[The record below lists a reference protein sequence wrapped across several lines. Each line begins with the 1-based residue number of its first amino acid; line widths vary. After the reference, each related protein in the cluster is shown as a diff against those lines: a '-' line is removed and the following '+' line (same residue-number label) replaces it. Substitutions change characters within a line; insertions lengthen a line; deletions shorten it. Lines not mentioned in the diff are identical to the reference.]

1 MLHRLLAAALLIG
14 ATASLSAQSSESFEL
29 YADSYAIPNPN
40 AVVAGDFN
48 NDGKPDFIQC
58 CNSTGLVFRA
68 GNGDGSF
75 GSPVTAASAPKG
87 AAQLVA
93 ADVNGDG
100 KLDIVGLPAY
110 GNYPAAPNGTGL
122 AVWMGNGDGT
132 FQAPVVYPT
141 TDSTISVAV
150 GNFFGDGHPDI
161 AVGEIDGNID
171 LFRNEGNG
179 TFVLEK
185 SIAVSASS
193 PALVQLSAG
202 DLNGTGV
209 SDLAATVYDGFGGSG
224 PLYVLWN
231 NGKGDFTQQELD
243 SSYVQPAVSVVR
255 LNGDGMMDIL
265 VSYTCNPTPSG
276 ADKGPEYEACAGF
289 DVYYGQGDN
298 HLYKRTVVTDEGV
311 YNLGLPFGV
320 DVNGDGYG
328 DIVSGGSTSCYCAF
342 GLFVWQGNADGSFQQ
357 SAQSFIT
364 NTDSIGSMAAAD
376 FARDSMMSFAMNLI
390 SNQNASY
397 FINSTDR
404 AACGKYTISPTVT
417 VCQPVDNTYSPSPV
431 RVDANAYDT
440 TPMTAMQE
448 YIDGTLEYN
457 KPVTSFDTTF
467 PVSDG
472 SHSFVAKGW
481 DTSGRSFVAD
491 RAVTVF
497 SGSPGPVCPAATDS
511 ASICLP
517 AGDTTSSPVQI
528 LANGNTGIAVPT
540 AAQLY
545 INGKLTVDNEGTC
558 SSNGYCTGGTSYV
571 NTTQNL
577 SSGTYDLV
585 FKLWDASGKVYQA
598 QKTITVN

>member
-1 MLHRLLAAALLIG
+1 MLHRFLTAALVLS
-14 ATASLSAQSSESFEL
+14 ATASLSAQSNASFEL
-29 YADSYAIPNPN
+29 FTDTYQVLNPN
-40 AVVAGDFN
+40 AVASGDFN

-58 CNSTGLVFRA
+58 CNNTGLIFRA

-75 GSPVTAASAPKG
+75 LAPITAASAPKG
-87 AAQLVA
+87 ATQLVA

-100 KLDIVGLPAY
+100 KLDLVGLPAY

-122 AVWMGNGDGT
+122 AIWLGNGDGT
-132 FQAPVVYPT
+132 FQAPVVYT
-141 TDSTISVAV
+141 TTESTISVAV

-171 LFRNEGNG
+171 LFRNDGSG
-179 TFVLEK
+179 AFALDKTISVD
-185 SIAVSASS
+185 ASS
-193 PALVQLSAG
+193 LAWVQLAAG

-209 SDLAATVYDGFGGSG
+209 SDLAATVYAGPGGNG

-231 NGKGDFTQQELD
+231 DGKGNFTQQELE
-243 SSYVQPAVSVVR
+243 SSYVQPAVSIAR

-276 ADKGPEYEACAGF
+276 GDKGPEYDACAGF
-289 DVYYGQGDN
+289 DVYYGQGGN

-311 YNLGLPFGV
+311 YNLGLPLGV

-328 DIVSGGSTSCYCAF
+328 DIVSAGSLSCYCSF

-357 SAQSFIT
+357 AAQGFIT
-364 NTDSIGSMAAAD
+364 NTDSVGAMTAAD
-376 FARDSMMSFAMNLI
+376 FARDGMMSFAMNLI
-390 SNQNASY
+390 SDDDSSF

-404 AACGKYTISPTVT
+404 GACGTYTISPTVT

-431 RVDANAYDT
+431 RVDANGYDT
-440 TPMTAMQE
+440 TPITAMQE
-448 YIDGTLEYN
+448 YIDGTLEYS

-467 PVSDG
+467 PVNDG
-472 SHSFVAKGW
+472 SHFFVTKGW
-481 DTSGRSFVAD
+481 DTSGRSFVAN
-491 RAVTVF
+491 RTVTVF
-497 SGSPGPVCPAATDS
+497 SGTPGADCPATTDS
-511 ASICLP
+511 ANICLP
-517 AGDTTSSPVQI
+517 SGTSSSSPVQI
-528 LANGNTGIAVPT
+528 LANGNTGSAVPT
-540 AAQLY
+540 SAQLY
-545 INGKLTVDNEGTC
+545 INGSLVVNNEGYC
-558 SSNGYCTGGTSYV
+558 SSNGYCSGGSSYV

-585 FKLWDASGKVYQA
+585 FKLWDASGNVYQA